1 MINVRLMQ
9 ALDVPWAS
17 ELSCQV
23 GWNQMPSDWRLL
35 LELEPEG
42 VFLTEDDGRRC
53 GTASIVTH
61 GLELGWIGMVLVKP
75 EFRRRGIGTMLV
87 ERCLTALRR
96 RGVRSAW
103 LDATDAGRKVY
114 LKMGFRDERPIARYA
129 GAACEPGRQVDW
141 GRAMTP
147 ADLESIRSLD
157 ESAFGAARG
166 PLLAGL
172 LEHGR
177 GWIVDDRT
185 APRGFGFSRPGREAD
200 YIGPIIAQDAEVAEA
215 IVANIL
221 TGLAGREVYWD
232 IPGGNPH
239 AIALAE
245 RLGFNARRRLTRM
258 CLGDATRV
266 GHAELVYAAAGFEL
280 G

>member
-9 ALDVPWAS
+9 ASDVPWAS

-23 GWNQMPSDWRLL
+23 GWNQLPGDWRLL

-53 GTASIVTH
+53 GTASIVTY

-87 ERCLTALRR
+87 ERCLTALRS

-103 LDATDAGRKVY
+103 LDATDAGRQVY
-114 LKMGFRDERPIARYA
+114 LKMGFRDERPITRYA
-129 GAACEPGRQVDW
+129 GAACQPGQQVDR

-147 ADLESIRSLD
+147 ADLESIRLLD
-157 ESAFGAARG
+157 TSAFGAARG

-172 LEHGR
+172 LKHGR
-177 GWIVDDRT
+177 GWIVDGRT
-185 APRGFGFSRPGREAD
+185 APSGFGFSRPGREAD
-200 YIGPIIAQDAEVAEA
+200 YIGPIVAQDAETAEA
-215 IVANIL
+215 IVTNLLHAL
-221 TGLAGREVYWD
+221 PGRQVYWD
-232 IPGGNPH
+232 IPGGNPR
-239 AIALAE
+239 ATALAE
-245 RLGFNARRRLTRM
+245 RLGFTPRRRLTRM
-258 CLGDATRV
+258 VLGEATRV
-266 GHAELVYAAAGFEL
+266 GQAELVHAAAGFEL